1 MMLHPLGLGR
11 LRRFAKP
18 GEAHRWALW
27 SYRPKRVAG
36 RAVLIRPSDSAHS
49 RNPALGWDRFVAG
62 GVEVAV
68 LPGQHGDLVK
78 GPGAAHLAKELT
90 KWLA

>member
-1 MMLHPLGLGR
+1 
-11 LRRFAKP
+11 
-18 GEAHRWALW
+18 
-27 SYRPKRVAG
+27 V
-36 RAVLIRPSDSAHS
+36 VLIRPSGSTQS

-68 LPGQHGDLVK
+68 LSGQHGDLIK
-78 GPGAAHLAKELT
+78 GPGAAHLAKELM